1 MSAER
6 MIPFSPPD
14 ITELEIN
21 EVIAALQSGWI
32 TTGGRTKLLEQ
43 KLSEYMGTSR
53 TAALSAQTT
62 AAELTLRILG
72 VGPGDEVIV
81 PAYTYTASA
90 SVIHHVGA
98 KIVMVDV
105 EQDSFELDYDAV
117 RQAITEHTKVI
128 IPVDLGGRM
137 CDYKRLQEIVEQT
150 RPLFHASNELQSRYG
165 RIVIMAD
172 SAHGFG
178 AMREG
183 ELSGQWADFTT
194 FSFHAVKNLTTGEG
208 GAVTWKS
215 VEGLSDDW
223 LYQQYMLMSLHGQ
236 SKDAFHK
243 SQLGNW
249 EYDIVYPA
257 YKCNMTDIQ
266 AAIGLKQ
273 LERYDSILQRR
284 KEIILRYDE
293 ALLPYGVQSL
303 VHYDEDVQSSGHLY
317 LMRIPDITEQQRNQM
332 IVDLAERGVATNVH
346 YKPLPMMTAYQQLG
360 FSIEDYPNA
369 YHQYCNEITLPLHT
383 CLSDE
388 DVNYVI
394 KQVQAV
400 ISKWEIKNG

>member
-1 MSAER
+1 M
-6 MIPFSPPD
+6 
-14 ITELEIN
+14 
-21 EVIAALQSGWI
+21 
-32 TTGGRTKLLEQ
+32 
-43 KLSEYMGTSR
+43 
-53 TAALSAQTT
+53 
-62 AAELTLRILG
+62 
-72 VGPGDEVIV
+72 
-81 PAYTYTASA
+81 
-90 SVIHHVGA
+90 
-98 KIVMVDV
+98 
-105 EQDSFELDYDAV
+105 
-117 RQAITEHTKVI
+117 
-128 IPVDLGGRM
+128 
-137 CDYKRLQEIVEQT
+137 
-150 RPLFHASNELQSRYG
+150 
-165 RIVIMAD
+165 
-172 SAHGFG
+172 
-178 AMREG
+178 
-183 ELSGQWADFTT
+183 QWADFTT

-317 LMRIPDITEQQRNQM
+317 LMRIPDIIEQQRNQM